1 MSVLYEPLISD
12 DNPIPLLPPPPPLP
26 QEMKE
31 DSMCS
36 MCTVCCRTC
45 FCKCD
50 DLCCMAICQTLFIF
64 H

>member
-12 DNPIPLLPPPPPLP
+12 ENPIPLLPPPPPLP

-31 DSMCS
+31 DSMC
-36 MCTVCCRTC
+36 TVCCRSC
-45 FCKCD
+45 LCKCD
-50 DLCCMAICQTLFIF
+50 DLCCMAICQTLFIL